1 MNHEL
6 DIVGFPATVV
16 TWLSLLNIVTVTP
29 MVTFVASSMSIVWL
43 SMQIYGWVEKRIK
56 NGRES

>member
-16 TWLSLLNIVTVTP
+16 TWLSLLNIVSVTP

-56 NGRES
+56 NDRES